1 MMSNK
6 EKLVEQYIDYLYGE
20 DQYEQMYAPDIL
32 QTKLDF
38 NKGWNSAEQ
47 RLEQIA
53 KQLQKEDIT
62 SVVYALR
69 EVIKRMK
76 E

>member
-1 MMSNK
+1 MKSK
-6 EKLVEQYIDYLYGE
+6 RESREDYIEDLYQE
-20 DQYEQMYAPDIL
+20 VVDDPMYAPDVF
-32 QTKLDF
+32 QSRTDF
-38 NKGWNSAEQ
+38 NKGWDSAEQ
-47 RLEQIA
+47 KLEQIA

>member
-1 MMSNK
+1 MKNK
-6 EKLVEQYIDYLYGE
+6 EEIKKEYVDYLYGKAV
-20 DQYEQMYAPDIL
+20 DLQMYAPEIL

-47 RLEQIA
+47 KLEQIA

-76 E
+76 K

>member
-1 MMSNK
+1 MKNK
-6 EKLVEQYIDYLYGE
+6 EEIKKEYIDYLYGE
-20 DQYEQMYAPDIL
+20 DVDVKMYAPDIL

-38 NKGWNSAEQ
+38 NKGWNSAEEK
-47 RLEQIA
+47 LEQII
-53 KQLQKEDIT
+53 KQLQKEQIT
-62 SVVYALR
+62 STVYILR

>member
-1 MMSNK
+1 MKNK

-20 DQYEQMYAPDIL
+20 DRDKRMYNIDESQSKRHFIE
-32 QTKLDF
+32 
-38 NKGWNSAEQ
+38 GWNSAEQ
-47 RLEQIA
+47 KLEQIA

>member
-1 MMSNK
+1 MKTK
-6 EKLVEQYIDYLYGE
+6 EKLALIQYPEVLE
-20 DQYEQMYAPDIL
+20 DDEWDKNLQYREPFIE
-32 QTKLDF
+32 
-38 NKGWNSAEQ
+38 GWNSAEQ
-47 RLEQIA
+47 KLEQIA

-76 E
+76 Q

>member
-1 MMSNK
+1 MSNK
-6 EKLVEQYIDYLYGE
+6 EQLALIQYPEILE
-20 DQYEQMYAPDIL
+20 DDEWDKNLQYREPFIE
-32 QTKLDF
+32 
-38 NKGWNSAEQ
+38 GWNFAEQ
-47 RLEQIA
+47 KLEQIA

>member
-1 MMSNK
+1 MKNK
-6 EKLVEQYIDYLYGE
+6 EKLAEEYLKTVYMNNP
-20 DQYEQMYAPDIL
+20 Y
-32 QTKLDF
+32 KLVDKSF
-38 NKGWNSAEQ
+38 IEGWNSAEE

>member
-1 MMSNK
+1 MKTKRESR
-6 EKLVEQYIDYLYGE
+6 EDYIEDLYQE
-20 DQYEQMYAPDIL
+20 VVDDPMYAPDVFQSRI
-32 QTKLDF
+32 DF
-38 NKGWNSAEQ
+38 TEGWDSAEQ
-47 RLEQIA
+47 KLEQIA

-76 E
+76 K

>member
-1 MMSNK
+1 MKSK
-6 EKLVEQYIDYLYGE
+6 RESREDYIEDLYQE
-20 DQYEQMYAPDIL
+20 VVDDPMYAPDVF
-32 QTKLDF
+32 QSRTDF
-38 NKGWNSAEQ
+38 TEGWDSAEK

>member
-1 MMSNK
+1 MKSK
-6 EKLVEQYIDYLYGE
+6 RESREDYIEDLYQE
-20 DQYEQMYAPDIL
+20 VVDDPMYAADVF
-32 QTKLDF
+32 QSRTDF
-38 NKGWNSAEQ
+38 TEGWDSAEK
-47 RLEQIA
+47 RLEQIV

>member
-1 MMSNK
+1 MKTKRESR
-6 EKLVEQYIDYLYGE
+6 EDYIEGIYQEVADNP
-20 DQYEQMYAPDIL
+20 MYAPDVF
-32 QTKLDF
+32 QSRTDF
-38 NKGWNSAEQ
+38 TEGWDSAEK
-47 RLEQIA
+47 RLEQIV

-76 E
+76 

>member
-1 MMSNK
+1 MRTK
-6 EKLVEQYIDYLYGE
+6 EEIKKEYVDYLYGK
-20 DQYEQMYAPDIL
+20 DVDVQMYAPDIL

-38 NKGWNSAEQ
+38 NKGWDSAEQ
-47 RLEQIA
+47 KLEQIA
-53 KQLQKEDIT
+53 KQLQKEDTT

-76 E
+76 K

>member
-1 MMSNK
+1 MSNK
-6 EKLVEQYIDYLYGE
+6 EQLAEQYIDYLYGE

-47 RLEQIA
+47 KLEQIA

>member
-1 MMSNK
+1 MRTK
-6 EKLVEQYIDYLYGE
+6 EEIKKEYVDYLYGK
-20 DQYEQMYAPDIL
+20 DVDVQMYAPDIL

-38 NKGWNSAEQ
+38 NKGWDSAEQ
-47 RLEQIA
+47 RLEQIV

>member
-1 MMSNK
+1 MKTK
-6 EKLVEQYIDYLYGE
+6 EEIKKEYVDYLYGE

-38 NKGWNSAEQ
+38 NKGWDSAEQ
-47 RLEQIA
+47 KLEQIS

>member
-1 MMSNK
+1 MKNK
-6 EKLVEQYIDYLYGE
+6 EEIKKEYVDYLYGE
-20 DQYEQMYAPDIL
+20 GVDLQMYAPDIL

-38 NKGWNSAEQ
+38 NKGWNSAEE
-47 RLEQIA
+47 RLEQII

-62 SVVYALR
+62 STVYILR

>member
-1 MMSNK
+1 MKNK
-6 EKLVEQYIDYLYGE
+6 EEIKKEYVDYLYGKAV
-20 DQYEQMYAPDIL
+20 DLQMYAPEIL

-47 RLEQIA
+47 KLEQIA

>member
-1 MMSNK
+1 MKTKRESI
-6 EKLVEQYIDYLYGE
+6 EEYIE
-20 DQYEQMYAPDIL
+20 DIYQEVADDPMYIPDVF
-32 QTKLDF
+32 QSRTDF

-47 RLEQIA
+47 KLKQIV

-62 SVVYALR
+62 SVIYALR

>member
-1 MMSNK
+1 MKTKRESR
-6 EKLVEQYIDYLYGE
+6 EDYIEDLYQE
-20 DQYEQMYAPDIL
+20 VVDDPMYAPDVF
-32 QTKLDF
+32 QSRTAF
-38 NKGWNSAEQ
+38 TEGWDSAEK
-47 RLEQIA
+47 RLEQIV

>member
-1 MMSNK
+1 MKSK
-6 EKLVEQYIDYLYGE
+6 RESREDYIEDLYQE
-20 DQYEQMYAPDIL
+20 VVDDPMYAPDVL

-47 RLEQIA
+47 KLEQIA

>member
-1 MMSNK
+1 MKNK
-6 EKLVEQYIDYLYGE
+6 EEIKKEYVDYLYGK
-20 DQYEQMYAPDIL
+20 DVDLQMYAPDIL

-38 NKGWNSAEQ
+38 NKGWNSAEE
-47 RLEQIA
+47 RLEQII

>member
-1 MMSNK
+1 MKTKRESR
-6 EKLVEQYIDYLYGE
+6 EDYIEDLYQE
-20 DQYEQMYAPDIL
+20 VVDDPMYAPDVF
-32 QTKLDF
+32 QSRTDF
-38 NKGWNSAEQ
+38 TEGWDSAEQ
-47 RLEQIA
+47 KLEQIT